1 MIAHEPLKNLLTSNG
16 LSLSKLARL
25 TSKAGHAMSKTSLS
39 RLTNGD
45 APAKLINDARVVL
58 PELIKDYL
66 TSRKVSDAHI
76 AKALVSIFPPCNLSQ
91 VAEPEAETMIT
102 ARQTLPPN
110 VAAFFELRRDP
121 FTSDPRQA
129 ADVYSNK
136 RLDVIFQQCVDAV
149 NYQDFVAVIGE
160 IGAGKSVLKRRLYD
174 YAEKSNDRV
183 KIVTPEF
190 FEMGRVGAGSI
201 TRALLEAFETKAPS
215 DLVARRN
222 KLNSL
227 LKGLSDEGAR
237 VAIAFDECHHL
248 SNSTLT
254 ALKNFWELGTGGY
267 TRFLGVVLF
276 GQPKFEARLRDE
288 QFRELAERVT
298 IARMPTLEKTAAE
311 YLKHRLSLV
320 GGKIDDLFE
329 PAAIKALTTLATT
342 PLALGNVAN
351 ASLLAAFS
359 RGEKKVIARFIP
371 NAVADARVLA
381 VRE

>member
-1 MIAHEPLKNLLTSNG
+1 MIAHELKNLLTNNG

-25 TSKAGHAMSKTSLS
+25 TAKGGRAISKTSLS

-45 APAKLINDARVVL
+45 APAKLVNDARFVL
-58 PELIKDYL
+58 PDILKDFL
-66 TSRKVSDAHI
+66 TARKLSENQI
-76 AKALVSIFPPCNLSQ
+76 AQAIGSIFPPCDASH
-91 VAEPEAETMIT
+91 VTAPEAKETMIT

-110 VAAFFELRRDP
+110 VAAFFGLRRDP

-129 ADVYSNK
+129 AEVYTNK

-160 IGAGKSVLKRRLYD
+160 IGAGKSILKRRLYD
-174 YAEKSNDRV
+174 YAENSDGRV
-183 KIVTPEF
+183 RIITPEF

-222 KLNSL
+222 KLNDL
-227 LKGLSDEGAR
+227 LKGLSNEGAR

-288 QFRELAERVT
+288 QFRELTERVT
-298 IARMPTLEKTAAE
+298 IARMPTLEKTAAD
-311 YLKHRLSLV
+311 YLRHRLSLV
-320 GGKIDDLFE
+320 GGKLDDLFE
-329 PAAIKALTTLATT
+329 PAAVKALTALATT

-351 ASLLAAFS
+351 AALLAAFS

-381 VRE
+381 VRD